1 MLDTPWQN
9 RLFHAQ
15 PTFLERW
22 IERWG
27 GVGVAVVMHV
37 ALLAILN
44 NHWVQFSAKARPE
57 SLQVRF
63 ELPADMIANPA
74 PDTPPAANPAPP
86 QFNPAVATVAHPEA
100 VESEEIIRPENLPR
114 TAALDDHPAEAETE
128 AAVDSATAEN
138 PRVLLGLDQQIERE
152 LREVNKRRSEQ
163 EVALGSL
170 RSQVRRLETQVQGQK
185 WILDS
190 DGGRTGAIRTL
201 NVEHY
206 PEEVVAQVFA
216 RYHIRIRKNTVPSTP
231 GEPSFLNAA
240 VTNEGTYQNV
250 PARGPQDVFILSPS
264 AVHFL
269 SMLET
274 RALQEKGF
282 TPATTRVREIH
293 FGIIKNAENNWDL
306 GVIKIVT
313 ERVD

>member
-1 MLDTPWQN
+1 MLDEPWHS

-15 PTFLERW
+15 QTVLERW

-27 GVGVAVVMHV
+27 GAGVAILMHV
-37 ALLAILN
+37 ALIAILN
-44 NHWVQFSAKARPE
+44 NHWVRFHATARPE
-57 SLQVRF
+57 SLQVCF
-63 ELPADMIANPA
+63 ELPADMIAPH
-74 PDTPPAANPAPP
+74 AAYPSPP

-100 VESEEIIRPENLPR
+100 VESEEIIRPENFPR
-114 TAALDDHPAEAETE
+114 IAALEDHPTESEAEME
-128 AAVDSATAEN
+128 AAPDAARAEN
-138 PRVLLGLDQQIERE
+138 PRVLLGMDQQIERE
-152 LREVNKRRSEQ
+152 LRELNKRRSEQ
-163 EVALGSL
+163 EVALGHL
-170 RSQVRRLETQVQGQK
+170 RMRVRRFETQVQGQK

-201 NVEHY
+201 NVEHF
-206 PEEVVAQVFA
+206 PEEVVAEVFS
-216 RYHIRIRKNTVPSTP
+216 RYHIRIRKNATPSTP

-250 PARGPQDVFILSPS
+250 PARGPQDVFILSPT

-269 SMLET
+269 SVLET

-293 FGIIKNAENNWDL
+293 FGIIKNAKDEWDL
-306 GVIKIVT
+306 GVIKCVT
-313 ERVD
+313 ERID